1 MTAIFIS
8 MYNDKRTQTCILVEL
23 SSINISLCHVFFALC
38 VTVLNDVDTL
48 SPSADVRINLPKRQL
63 FDFVFA
69 LTEFPKQESRDSIP
83 TNKSSCLCAQV
94 HLCVM

>member
-1 MTAIFIS
+1 M
-8 MYNDKRTQTCILVEL
+8 
-23 SSINISLCHVFFALC
+23 FFALC

-69 LTEFPKQESRDSIP
+69 LTEFPKQKRKMPPMFVPSTQCQKCIATER
-83 TNKSSCLCAQV
+83 TNHSSALGHIFGGCTLGYGV
-94 HLCVM
+94 EL

>member
-1 MTAIFIS
+1 M
-8 MYNDKRTQTCILVEL
+8 
-23 SSINISLCHVFFALC
+23 FFALC

-69 LTEFPKQESRDSIP
+69 LTEFPKHYSDERWCSR
-83 TNKSSCLCAQV
+83 K
-94 HLCVM
+94 

>member
-1 MTAIFIS
+1 M
-8 MYNDKRTQTCILVEL
+8 
-23 SSINISLCHVFFALC
+23 FFALC

-69 LTEFPKQESRDSIP
+69 LTEFPKQLGVVGRITLVRGHSGS
-83 TNKSSCLCAQV
+83 
-94 HLCVM
+94 